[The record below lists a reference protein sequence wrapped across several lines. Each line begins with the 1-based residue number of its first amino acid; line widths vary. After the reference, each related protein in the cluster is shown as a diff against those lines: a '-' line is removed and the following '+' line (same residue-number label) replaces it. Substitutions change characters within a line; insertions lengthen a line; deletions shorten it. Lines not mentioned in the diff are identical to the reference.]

1 MIYLHPLSKALLT
14 ISTTQR
20 TQGPR
25 EWNLH
30 ILPQILAMEILLLI
44 HLTTTSQWKA
54 GLRSRSLFPVYP
66 WSRQS
71 GGPPQTRIQLME
83 SLSPLEKWST
93 RSWVLK
99 TKLAPFFLVPIRQ
112 KILVSQLQSIFK
124 IVVYIKFF
132 FVWTLLNFL
141 LKSDSGMLN
150 NTYFNNFDTFNN
162 FFYVMASAGLYSLIY
177 INNLQS

>member
-1 MIYLHPLSKALLT
+1 MTKLFISDYAYTHCFMIYLHPLSKALLT

-44 HLTTTSQWKA
+44 HLTTTSQCKA

-112 KILVSQLQSIFK
+112 KILVLQLQPIFK
-124 IVVYIKFF
+124 NVV
-132 FVWTLLNFL
+132 
-141 LKSDSGMLN
+141 
-150 NTYFNNFDTFNN
+150 
-162 FFYVMASAGLYSLIY
+162 
-177 INNLQS
+177 